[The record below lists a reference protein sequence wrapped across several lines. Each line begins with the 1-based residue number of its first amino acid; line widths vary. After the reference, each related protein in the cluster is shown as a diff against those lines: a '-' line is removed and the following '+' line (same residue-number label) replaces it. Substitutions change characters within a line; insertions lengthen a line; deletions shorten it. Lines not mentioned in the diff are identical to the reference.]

1 MANTYVA
8 IATTTV
14 GSGGANGIEFTSIPA
29 TYTDLKLVFS
39 CRVNSTYG
47 NLFYQTNVTLN
58 STGTGAGEDRL
69 LLGYGTTVGS
79 NRADSATIVYGVTS
93 SDATANT
100 FGNGEIYIPNY
111 TSSNK
116 KVVSGDSVSESNGA
130 GAIKSFVAGLF
141 NVTSAVTSVKIASYN
156 GQNFAQHST
165 ATLYGIKN
173 SQVV

>member
-14 GSGGANGIEFTSIPA
+14 GSGGASGIEFTNIPG

-39 CRVNSTYG
+39 CRVGASYG
-47 NLFYQTNVTLN
+47 GLFYQTDVTLN
-58 STGTGAGEDRL
+58 STTSGGSNDKL
-69 LLGYGTTVGS
+69 LYGYGTTVGT
-79 NRADSATIVYGVTS
+79 NIAGTTIVYGVTNS
-93 SDATANT
+93 AATANT

-111 TSSNK
+111 TSSEK
-116 KVVSGDSVSESNGA
+116 KAVSGDSVSESNDS

-141 NVTSAVTSVKIASYN
+141 NVTTAVTSVKIASYD
-156 GQNFAQHST
+156 GQNFVQYST

-173 SQVV
+173 S